1 MVPEIVQTII
11 TIAFLAIGYVLKNKT
26 TLNNKW
32 IPVALVVIAAGKNLI
47 AQLTGTPEIAPMLSY
62 FDAHIPVLYQAGGVA
77 EFAQASFWSGIMPII
92 SIIIPSIVEAVIPV
106 GWHSFLKNTF
116 QALGQREMKK
126 VRAAT
131 RK

>member
-1 MVPEIVQTII
+1 MVPETVQTII

-62 FDAHIPVLYQAGGVA
+62 FDAHIPVLFSGGG